1 MYNKQSYKGKP
12 VSQGIAIGPAYIF
25 KAAPVD
31 KTPAVEEKGGSA
43 AEEQFRIGNELVR
56 LETAVDRT
64 KRHMDKIVLDAGLKA
79 GKEAAQIFLM
89 HKFILEGNEFINLSR
104 ICIEEGRMSAE
115 DAVKYVGEV
124 LASRFENMDDEYMR
138 ARGDDV
144 RDIAHEVLDKLAEEN
159 KPEEEQNED
168 DDYPYILITD
178 NLLPSD
184 VVGLD
189 KERVLGIVTV
199 DGSPASHASILAHM
213 MDIPMVVSVPLNI
226 EDIED
231 GTPVYVNADTGEV
244 ILRPDVDF
252 GDEVVKSTDPSRYEL
267 KHLIGKE
274 TLTSSGR
281 HVDLYANIAS
291 VPDLKKAMGN
301 DAEGI
306 GLYRS
311 EFIFMDKDEAPS
323 EEEQLAA
330 YTKLLSMSKGK
341 PFTVRTMDIGGDKKL
356 PYLDPG
362 DLRGLKVSLYHTDLF
377 RIQLRALVKAS
388 VKGNLRIMYP
398 YVTDFDDVIKANTI
412 LGEVKWDLISE
423 VGACSMLQGVM
434 IETSESVDMASRL
447 AEYSDFFSIGT
458 NDLTQILY
466 GIDRASGD
474 LSAIDD
480 DYEKLFL
487 CIERVVRAAHKAD
500 IPVCVCGE
508 IAGNRRYTKRL
519 LDTGVDGLSV
529 VPADILTMREFIT
542 GNC

>member
-1 MYNKQSYKGKP
+1 MYSKQSYKGKP
-12 VSQGIAIGPAYIF
+12 VSRGVAIGPAYIF
-25 KAAPVD
+25 KSASADKPTAARESESTVTD
-31 KTPAVEEKGGSA
+31 EKFRVE
-43 AEEQFRIGNELVR
+43 NELVR

-64 KRHMDKIVLDAGLKA
+64 KRHMDKIVLEAGLKA

-104 ICIEEGRMSAE
+104 ICIEEGRMNAE

-124 LASRFENMDDEYMR
+124 LASRFESMDDEYMQ

-144 RDIAHEVLDKLAEEN
+144 RDIAREVLDKLAEETTQ
-159 KPEEEQNED
+159 EEEKNED
-168 DDYPYILITD
+168 DDYPYVLITN

-226 EDIED
+226 DDIED

-244 ILRPDVDF
+244 ILRPDIDF
-252 GDEVVKSTDPSRYEL
+252 GDEVVKRTDPSRFEL

-281 HVDLYANIAS
+281 HVDLFANIAS

-323 EEEQLAA
+323 EDEQYAA

-377 RIQLRALVKAS
+377 RIQLRALVRAS
-388 VKGNLRIMYP
+388 VKGNLRLMYP
-398 YVTDFDDVIKANTI
+398 YVTDFDDLIKANTI
-412 LGEVKWDLISE
+412 LGEVKWNLISE

-434 IETSESVDMASRL
+434 IETAESIDMAPRL

-458 NDLTQILY
+458 NDLTQVLY
-466 GIDRASGD
+466 GLDRYSQD
-474 LSAIDD
+474 MSAIDD
-480 DYEKLFL
+480 DYERLFL
-487 CIERVVRAAHKAD
+487 SIERVVRAAHKAD

-508 IAGNRRYTKRL
+508 IAGNTHYTKRL
-519 LDTGVDGLSV
+519 LETGVDGLSV
-529 VPADILTMREFIT
+529 VPSDILTMREFISK
-542 GNC
+542 NC